1 MKNYRAAVSFAGQVS
16 MAAGEVREI
25 PEDLAAPLL
34 RCGYLKEAEGEK
46 PSASPSK
53 PVRKK

>member
-34 RCGYLKEAEGEK
+34 RCGYLKEGEK